1 MTIQQAEKGY
11 EEEGRKF
18 YDLASQNYLLANSM
32 EKAAECLVK
41 VAKLVEKKNIN
52 MTVGYMLRACKGGA
66 WNVKNFDRQD
76 FAIDTFNN
84 TLNLLLRVGRC
95 DTV

>member
-11 EEEGRKF
+11 EKEGRKF

-41 VAKLVEKKNIN
+41 VAKLVEKKNVN
-52 MTVGYMLRACKGGA
+52 MTVGYMLRAC
-66 WNVKNFDRQD
+66 
-76 FAIDTFNN
+76 
-84 TLNLLLRVGRC
+84 NLLVVGAGRC
-95 DTV
+95 V